1 MWIDSVSRYIFYSFS
16 CVVNPI
22 VLAHIN
28 LLQKSCNYFLKI
40 QTNQL
45 NHLFMFTTF
54 RKSHQLSTD
63 FSQVLEKHSAL
74 LGRVAATYE
83 ANFHMRQELLQEITL
98 AVWQALEKF
107 KGDSSV
113 KTYILRVAHNK
124 AITHVAYHAKQP
136 RNDSYCEIDTL
147 EPSQTQSTDQQLDQ
161 HRQIQQMLVYIRN
174 MPIQTRQV
182 VTMSMEGLS
191 YDEIA
196 DACGISR
203 SNAGV
208 VLNRARKVLMES
220 IKND

>member
-1 MWIDSVSRYIFYSFS
+1 MSS
-16 CVVNPI
+16 
-22 VLAHIN
+22 
-28 LLQKSCNYFLKI
+28 
-40 QTNQL
+40 
-45 NHLFMFTTF
+45 
-54 RKSHQLSTD
+54 D
-63 FSQVLEKHSAL
+63 FSQVLQAHSAL

-83 ANFHMRQELLQEITL
+83 ANFHLRQELLQEITF

-107 KGDSSV
+107 NGDSSV

-136 RNDSYCEIDTL
+136 RNSRYCEVEAP
-147 EPSQTQSTDQQLDQ
+147 EPNSQSSTVEQLAQQQ
-161 HRQIQQMLVYIRN
+161 QIQKMLQEIRL

-196 DACGISR
+196 DACGISN

-208 VLNRARKVLMES
+208 ILNRARKALMES
-220 IKND
+220 IAHD

>member
-1 MWIDSVSRYIFYSFS
+1 M
-16 CVVNPI
+16 
-22 VLAHIN
+22 
-28 LLQKSCNYFLKI
+28 
-40 QTNQL
+40 
-45 NHLFMFTTF
+45 
-54 RKSHQLSTD
+54 STD
-63 FSQVLEKHSAL
+63 FSQVLQEHAAL

-83 ANFHMRQELLQEITL
+83 ANFHKRQELLQEITL
-98 AVWQALEKF
+98 AVWQALDKF

-113 KTYILRVAHNK
+113 KTYVLRVAHNK

-136 RNDSYCEIDTL
+136 RNDSYCEMESP
-147 EPSQTQSTDQQLDQ
+147 EPSHRPSAVEQIDQQQKIQLMLGQ
-161 HRQIQQMLVYIRN
+161 IRQ

-196 DACGISR
+196 GACGISS

-220 IKND
+220 MQNG

>member
-1 MWIDSVSRYIFYSFS
+1 
-16 CVVNPI
+16 
-22 VLAHIN
+22 
-28 LLQKSCNYFLKI
+28 
-40 QTNQL
+40 
-45 NHLFMFTTF
+45 
-54 RKSHQLSTD
+54 LSKD
-63 FSQVLEKHSAL
+63 FSQVLQQHAAL

-83 ANFHMRQELLQEITL
+83 ANFHMRQELLQEISL

-113 KTYILRVAHNK
+113 KTYVLRVAHNR

-136 RNDSYCEIDTL
+136 RNDSYCEMESP
-147 EPSQTQSTDQQLDQ
+147 EPSHRPSTDEQIDQQQ
-161 HRQIQQMLVYIRN
+161 QIQLMLAQVRQ
-174 MPIQTRQV
+174 MPIQARQV

-196 DACGISR
+196 DACGISP

-220 IKND
+220 IQNV

>member
-1 MWIDSVSRYIFYSFS
+1 
-16 CVVNPI
+16 
-22 VLAHIN
+22 
-28 LLQKSCNYFLKI
+28 
-40 QTNQL
+40 
-45 NHLFMFTTF
+45 
-54 RKSHQLSTD
+54 LSTD
-63 FSQVLEKHSAL
+63 FRRVLKEHAAI

-83 ANFHMRQELLQEITL
+83 ASFHMRQELLQEITL

-113 KTYILRVAHNK
+113 KTYVLRVAHNK

-136 RNDSYCEIDTL
+136 RNDSYCEMESP
-147 EPSQTQSTDQQLDQ
+147 EPSHRLSADEQMDQQQ
-161 HRQIQQMLVYIRN
+161 QIQLMLAQVRK
-174 MPIQTRQV
+174 MPIQARQV

-203 SNAGV
+203 SNVGV

-220 IKND
+220 IQNV

>member
-1 MWIDSVSRYIFYSFS
+1 
-16 CVVNPI
+16 
-22 VLAHIN
+22 
-28 LLQKSCNYFLKI
+28 
-40 QTNQL
+40 
-45 NHLFMFTTF
+45 
-54 RKSHQLSTD
+54 LSTD
-63 FSQVLEKHSAL
+63 FSQVLKQHAAL

-113 KTYILRVAHNK
+113 KTYVLRVAHNK

-136 RNDSYCEIDTL
+136 RNDSYCEMASP
-147 EPSQTQSTDQQLDQ
+147 EPSHRPSADEQIDQQQ
-161 HRQIQQMLVYIRN
+161 QIHQMLAQVRQ
-174 MPIQTRQV
+174 MPIQARQV

-196 DACGISR
+196 DACGISP

-220 IKND
+220 IQHV

>member
-1 MWIDSVSRYIFYSFS
+1 M
-16 CVVNPI
+16 
-22 VLAHIN
+22 
-28 LLQKSCNYFLKI
+28 
-40 QTNQL
+40 
-45 NHLFMFTTF
+45 
-54 RKSHQLSTD
+54 STD
-63 FSQVLEKHSAL
+63 FSQVLKNHAAL

-83 ANFHMRQELLQEITL
+83 ANFHLRQELLQEISL

-136 RNDSYCEIDTL
+136 RNDSYCEVGSP
-147 EPSQTQSTDQQLDQ
+147 EPSQQTGSAEHLAHQQQ
-161 HRQIQQMLVYIRN
+161 VQIILKEVRK

-191 YDEIA
+191 YSEIA
-196 DACGISR
+196 DACGISI

-208 VLNRARKVLMES
+208 VLNRARKILMES
-220 IKND
+220 IQHA

>member
-1 MWIDSVSRYIFYSFS
+1 M
-16 CVVNPI
+16 N
-22 VLAHIN
+22 
-28 LLQKSCNYFLKI
+28 
-40 QTNQL
+40 
-45 NHLFMFTTF
+45 
-54 RKSHQLSTD
+54 TD
-63 FSQVLEKHSAL
+63 FKQILKEHAPL

-98 AVWQALEKF
+98 AVWQALAKF

-136 RNDSYCEIDTL
+136 RNDSYCELDTPK
-147 EPSQTQSTDQQLDQ
+147 PSNAKATGEQLDQ
-161 HRQIQQMLVYIRN
+161 ERQIQQMLDHIRK

-191 YDEIA
+191 YGEIA
-196 DACGISR
+196 DACGISP

-208 VLNRARKVLMES
+208 VLNRARKTLMEC
-220 IKND
+220 IQDAQ

>member
-1 MWIDSVSRYIFYSFS
+1 
-16 CVVNPI
+16 
-22 VLAHIN
+22 
-28 LLQKSCNYFLKI
+28 
-40 QTNQL
+40 
-45 NHLFMFTTF
+45 
-54 RKSHQLSTD
+54 LSTD
-63 FSQVLEKHSAL
+63 FSHVLQEHAAL

-83 ANFHMRQELLQEITL
+83 ANFHKRQELLQEITL

-107 KGDSSV
+107 KGDSSI
-113 KTYILRVAHNK
+113 KTYVLRVAHNK

-136 RNDSYCEIDTL
+136 RNDSYCEMESP
-147 EPSQTQSTDQQLDQ
+147 EPSHRPSAVEQIDQQQKIQLMLGQ
-161 HRQIQQMLVYIRN
+161 IRQ

-196 DACGISR
+196 DACGISS

-220 IKND
+220 IQHV